1 MQCER
6 QKQQMM
12 PQCREVER
20 VGPEGNPRW
29 SRTRGDN
36 CSRGWREAQARRQ
49 SCHWLSHIVAVCAC
63 VCLRVLPGLI
73 VVCNCALCVALS
85 LLLLLLLCSWCCCW
99 CWVMAASNQLI
110 NIAWAPQW
118 KRLKNNALR
127 DAKWF
132 NNANETRGETKAA
145 QNTLR
150 LSPATPP
157 FSIRSCPCFLSPAD
171 SCCSGFDI
179 NAHLH
184 SISIMWRQ
192 CKLKWCLPPRCVYAM
207 CHQKAIAQ
215 RFTKLTHN
223 LHDNGQGD
231 LHPPFSLLLP
241 LPLSLSFF
249 LALSSSS
256 FTLCYSILLSV
267 TINCC
272 QH

>member
-12 PQCREVER
+12 PQCREGGGERARELALKGIQDKAGRAGITAVGVEGKRKPGER
-20 VGPEGNPRW
+20 VVI
-29 SRTRGDN
+29 D
-36 CSRGWREAQARRQ
+36 
-49 SCHWLSHIVAVCAC
+49 CHTLSLC
-63 VCLRVLPGLI
+63 VCVCVQVLPGLI

-85 LLLLLLLCSWCCCW
+85 LLLLLLLLCSWCCCW

-150 LSPATPP
+150 LSPAATPP

-171 SCCSGFDI
+171 RCCSGSMSTHTCIPFPSRDV
-179 NAHLH
+179 NA
-184 SISIMWRQ
+184 
-192 CKLKWCLPPRCVYAM
+192 
-207 CHQKAIAQ
+207 
-215 RFTKLTHN
+215 N
-223 LHDNGQGD
+223 
-231 LHPPFSLLLP
+231 
-241 LPLSLSFF
+241 
-249 LALSSSS
+249 
-256 FTLCYSILLSV
+256 
-267 TINCC
+267 
-272 QH
+272 